1 MKFLLDNNLPP
12 ALARALH
19 ELTYA
24 DFDEEHEVVHL
35 KDKFPASTP
44 DVEWIEALTKEG
56 DWVVITHDKFN
67 KGFEREVLRRAGIKV
82 FMLDKSWGNHDFW
95 EKAYQL
101 VRWWPAIVD
110 QSERLKD
117 GAAYQV
123 PWRFSGKGIMK
134 QITL

>member
-12 ALARALH
+12 AIARALH
-19 ELTYA
+19 ELTRSDYNHSV
-24 DFDEEHEVVHL
+24 EHL
-35 KDKFPASTP
+35 KDKFPANTP
-44 DVEWIEALTKEG
+44 DTAWIEALAKEG

-67 KGFEREVLRRAGIKV
+67 KGLEREVLRRAGLKV
-82 FMLDKSWGNHDFW
+82 FMLDKSWGNHQFW

-101 VRWWPAIVD
+101 VRWWPAIID

-123 PWRFSGKGIMK
+123 PWKFSGKGIMR